1 MEQRRP
7 ARLNAEHRLGLVGAA
22 ALVAVT
28 VVGALAA
35 ASPVASPSVDVPVA
49 DALTAQAE
57 WTDGFDHVVVTR
69 DQRDEP
75 APDQPVPDE
84 PAPDQPVPDEP
95 VPDERVAE
103 QLRAVEGVQRVTV
116 VAPGTFAVATA
127 GDRDALLSVPGVVD
141 VVDDLMLSPM
151 DDPIQG
157 QQWALSNTGD
167 PSQSAGLAG
176 VAGAD
181 ANVVPAWG
189 AATGAGVVVAVID
202 TGISTSHPDL
212 AGQRWVNVD
221 ETCDNGV
228 DDDGNTFVD
237 DCAGWDFGMNDADP
251 NFDAASASYDHG
263 THVAG
268 IVAAGVN
275 GVGVVGVAP
284 GAKVMAVKASDSPSG
299 GIPSSAVLGAVRYA
313 VDNGADIINMSFG
326 TAVGTTRSAA
336 SLLETAVQYA
346 VDRGV
351 LVVAAAGNS
360 GADISSSYVFP
371 AAFSL
376 FYPGVIAV
384 GATTNTDTRSSFS
397 NYGTPV
403 NLYAPGSY
411 LMSTIGAGGYGYKSG
426 TSMATP
432 MVAGGAAVV
441 LSHDPTLT
449 PAALRTTLVGSARA
463 LGWGAPMLDVAAAVG
478 AAPPVAPPAVPQV
491 VYEGVDAMRA
501 NTASTVGVRVSAAS
515 LPAGVTGARLSLVTL
530 DSGAIYAVEG
540 LAFELTTTAG
550 TTNAVSGL
558 DGSLPVVALGSPTAV
573 SATEWYFTA
582 RAALPAGSYG
592 LVTDL
597 VDNAGV
603 ASGTSLVGFLQVN
616 AAAVG
621 TTTSTVSGA
630 TTTTVRAT
638 TTTGGV
644 ATTVSGA
651 TTTVRAATTTVG
663 GAVTTVS
670 GATTTVRAA
679 TTTVGGVATTVSG
692 ATTTVRAATTTVGG
706 VATTVSG
713 ATTTTVRA
721 ATTLPSVATTVATT
735 TTVRATTS
743 TAAPTTAAPTTTRV
757 VATTTPT
764 PSTVVVGAYRIDSMT
779 PRAGSMAGGSTITI
793 NGAFPTTVPVYV
805 WFGATAVAPAT
816 VSGSGSSLTVT
827 LPQALTAGVVD
838 VTVRFTTSQSYA
850 LVYSRA
856 FTYTDP
862 SAATPTTVAP
872 ATTVR
877 PGTTVPGATTTTG
890 ASTSTTVAVRTRGA
904 VRLRPVPPASSA
916 ARLLPANWP
925 PTACTASSCPAT
937 AL

>member
-7 ARLNAEHRLGLVGAA
+7 TRLHAEHRLGLVGAA

-35 ASPVASPSVDVPVA
+35 ASPVASPSVDMPVA
-49 DALTAQAE
+49 DALTVQAE

-75 APDQPVPDE
+75 VPDQPVPDQ
-84 PAPDQPVPDEP
+84 PAPDDPE
-95 VPDERVAE
+95 PDERVAE
-103 QLRAVEGVQRVTV
+103 QLRAVEGVQRVNV

-151 DDPIQG
+151 DDPSQG
-157 QQWALSNTGD
+157 QQWALSNNGG
-167 PSQSAGLAG
+167 PSQSAGLTG
-176 VAGAD
+176 IAGAD

-189 AATGAGVVVAVID
+189 TATGTGVVVAVVD
-202 TGISTSHPDL
+202 TGISASHPDL

-221 ETCDNGV
+221 ETCGNGV

-237 DCAGWDFGMNDADP
+237 DCGGWDFGMNDADP
-251 NFDAASASYDHG
+251 SFDAASSSYDHG

-268 IVAAGVN
+268 IIAAGLN

-284 GAKVMAVKASDSPSG
+284 GAKVMAVKASVSPSG
-299 GIPSSAVLGAVRYA
+299 GIPSSAALGAVQYA

-336 SLLETAVQYA
+336 AVLEMAVQYA

-384 GATTNTDTRSSFS
+384 GSTTNTDERSSFS

-411 LMSTIGAGGYGYKSG
+411 LMSTIGTGGYGYKSG

-463 LGWGAPMLDVAAAVG
+463 LGWGAPMLDVASAVG
-478 AAPPVAPPAVPQV
+478 AAPPVAPPTVPQV

-540 LAFELTTTAG
+540 LAVELTTTAG
-550 TTNAVSGL
+550 TTNAVSGV
-558 DGSLPVVALGSPTAV
+558 DGSLPVVALGAATAV
-573 SATEWYFTA
+573 SATEWRFTV
-582 RAALPAGSYG
+582 RASLPAGSYG

-603 ASGTSLVGFLQVN
+603 SSGTSLVGYLQVN
-616 AAAVG
+616 AATSA
-621 TTTSTVSGA
+621 TTTTTAGA
-630 TTTTVRAT
+630 TTTVA
-638 TTTGGV
+638 GV
-644 ATTVSGA
+644 S
-651 TTTVRAATTTVG
+651 TTVRAATTTV
-663 GAVTTVS
+663 
-670 GATTTVRAA
+670 
-679 TTTVGGVATTVSG
+679 
-692 ATTTVRAATTTVGG
+692 
-706 VATTVSG
+706 
-713 ATTTTVRA
+713 
-721 ATTLPSVATTVATT
+721 
-735 TTVRATTS
+735 
-743 TAAPTTAAPTTTRV
+743 
-757 VATTTPT
+757 
-764 PSTVVVGAYRIDSMT
+764 
-779 PRAGSMAGGSTITI
+779 
-793 NGAFPTTVPVYV
+793 
-805 WFGATAVAPAT
+805 
-816 VSGSGSSLTVT
+816 
-827 LPQALTAGVVD
+827 AGV
-838 VTVRFTTSQSYA
+838 
-850 LVYSRA
+850 
-856 FTYTDP
+856 
-862 SAATPTTVAP
+862 
-872 ATTVR
+872 
-877 PGTTVPGATTTTG
+877 
-890 ASTSTTVAVRTRGA
+890 STTV
-904 VRLRPVPPASSA
+904 
-916 ARLLPANWP
+916 
-925 PTACTASSCPAT
+925 
-937 AL
+937 

>member
-7 ARLNAEHRLGLVGAA
+7 ARLHAEHRLGLVGAA

-35 ASPVASPSVDVPVA
+35 ASPVASPSVDAPVA
-49 DALTAQAE
+49 DALTAEVQ
-57 WTDGFDHVVVTR
+57 WDDGFDHVVVTR
-69 DQRDEP
+69 EQRDEP
-75 APDQPVPDE
+75 VPDQPVPDE

-127 GDRDALLSVPGVVD
+127 GDREALLSVPGVVD

-151 DDPIQG
+151 DDPNQG

-189 AATGAGVVVAVID
+189 TATGTGVVVAVID

-284 GAKVMAVKASDSPSG
+284 GAKVMAVKASVSPSG
-299 GIPSSAVLGAVRYA
+299 GIPSSAALGAVQYA

-336 SLLETAVQYA
+336 AVLETAVQYA

-360 GADISSSYVFP
+360 GADISSAYVFP

-411 LMSTIGAGGYGYKSG
+411 LMSTIGTGGYGYKSG

-432 MVAGGAAVV
+432 MVAGGAAVL

-463 LGWGAPMLDVAAAVG
+463 LGWGAPMLDVASAVG
-478 AAPPVAPPAVPQV
+478 AAPPVAPPTVPQV

-540 LAFELTTTAG
+540 LAVELATTAG

-558 DGSLPVVALGSPTAV
+558 DGSVPAVAFGSATAV

-582 RAALPAGSYG
+582 RVALPAGSYG

-597 VDNAGV
+597 VDDAGV

-638 TTTGGV
+638 TTTGG
-644 ATTVSGA
+644 
-651 TTTVRAATTTVG
+651 AA
-663 GAVTTVS
+663 TTVS

-692 ATTTVRAATTTVGG
+692 ATTTVRATTTTGG

-764 PSTVVVGAYRIDSMT
+764 PSTVVVGSYRIDSMT

-862 SAATPTTVAP
+862 SAVTPTTVAP

>member
-1 MEQRRP
+1 
-7 ARLNAEHRLGLVGAA
+7 
-22 ALVAVT
+22 
-28 VVGALAA
+28 
-35 ASPVASPSVDVPVA
+35 
-49 DALTAQAE
+49 
-57 WTDGFDHVVVTR
+57 
-69 DQRDEP
+69 
-75 APDQPVPDE
+75 
-84 PAPDQPVPDEP
+84 
-95 VPDERVAE
+95 
-103 QLRAVEGVQRVTV
+103 
-116 VAPGTFAVATA
+116 
-127 GDRDALLSVPGVVD
+127 
-141 VVDDLMLSPM
+141 
-151 DDPIQG
+151 
-157 QQWALSNTGD
+157 
-167 PSQSAGLAG
+167 
-176 VAGAD
+176 
-181 ANVVPAWG
+181 
-189 AATGAGVVVAVID
+189 
-202 TGISTSHPDL
+202 
-212 AGQRWVNVD
+212 
-221 ETCDNGV
+221 
-228 DDDGNTFVD
+228 
-237 DCAGWDFGMNDADP
+237 MNDADP

-268 IVAAGVN
+268 IIAAGLN

-284 GAKVMAVKASDSPSG
+284 GAKVMAVKASVSPSG
-299 GIPSSAVLGAVRYA
+299 GIPSSAALGAVQYA

-336 SLLETAVQYA
+336 AVLEMAVQYA

-384 GATTNTDTRSSFS
+384 GSTTNTDERSSFS

-411 LMSTIGAGGYGYKSG
+411 LMSTIGTGGYGYKSG

-463 LGWGAPMLDVAAAVG
+463 LGWGAPMLDVASAVG
-478 AAPPVAPPAVPQV
+478 AAPPVAPPTVPQV

-540 LAFELTTTAG
+540 LAVELTTTAG
-550 TTNAVSGL
+550 TTNAVSGV
-558 DGSLPVVALGSPTAV
+558 DGSLPVVALGAATAV
-573 SATEWYFTA
+573 SATEWRFTV
-582 RAALPAGSYG
+582 RASLPAGSYG

-603 ASGTSLVGFLQVN
+603 SSGTSLVGYLQVN
-616 AAAVG
+616 AATSA
-621 TTTSTVSGA
+621 TTTTTAGA
-630 TTTTVRAT
+630 TTTVAGVSTTVRAAT
-638 TTTGGV
+638 TTVAGV
-644 ATTVSGA
+644 STTVAGVSTTVSGA
-651 TTTVRAATTTVG
+651 TTTVRAATTTVAG
-663 GAVTTVS
+663 VS
-670 GATTTVRAA
+670 
-679 TTTVGGVATTVSG
+679 
-692 ATTTVRAATTTVGG
+692 
-706 VATTVSG
+706 TTVSG

-721 ATTLPSVATTVATT
+721 ATTTAAATT
-735 TTVRATTS
+735 TTVRAAT
-743 TAAPTTAAPTTTRV
+743 TTAAPTTTGA

-764 PSTVVVGAYRIDSMT
+764 PSTVVVGSYRIDSMS
-779 PRAGSMAGGSTITI
+779 PRAGSIAGGATITI
-793 NGAFPTTVPVYV
+793 NGAFPTLVPVYV
-805 WFGATAVAPAT
+805 WFGSTAVAPAT

-827 LPQALTAGVVD
+827 LPQAQTPAVVD

-850 LVYSRA
+850 LIYSRA

-862 SAATPTTVAP
+862 SAVAPTTVVAATTTTVRAATTTVAGVSTTVAGV
-872 ATTVR
+872 ATTVA
-877 PGTTVPGATTTTG
+877 GATTTTG

-904 VRLRPVPPASSA
+904 VRLRPVPPTSPA

>member
-75 APDQPVPDE
+75 VPDQR
-84 PAPDQPVPDEP
+84 VPDEP
-95 VPDERVAE
+95 VPDQPMPDERVAE

-116 VAPGTFAVATA
+116 VAPGTFAVATD

-157 QQWALSNTGD
+157 QQWALLNNGD
-167 PSQSAGLAG
+167 PSQSAGLTG

-189 AATGAGVVVAVID
+189 TATGAGVVVAVVD
-202 TGISTSHPDL
+202 TGVSTSHPDL

-237 DCAGWDFGMNDADP
+237 DCGGWDFGMNDADP

-268 IVAAGVN
+268 IIAAGLN

-284 GAKVMAVKASDSPSG
+284 GAKVMAMKASVSPSG
-299 GIPSSAVLGAVRYA
+299 GLPSSAVLGAVRYA

-326 TAVGTTRSAA
+326 TAVGTARSAA
-336 SLLETAVQYA
+336 SVLETAVQYA

-411 LMSTIGAGGYGYKSG
+411 LMSTIGTGGYGYKSG

-432 MVAGGAAVV
+432 MVAGGAAVL
-441 LSHDPTLT
+441 LSLNPTLA
-449 PAALRTTLVGSARA
+449 PDALRTALVGSARA
-463 LGWGAPMLDVAAAVG
+463 LGWGAPMLDVASAVG

-540 LAFELTTTAG
+540 LAVELTTTAG

-558 DGSLPVVALGSPTAV
+558 DGSLPAVAFGSATAV
-573 SATEWYFTA
+573 SATEWFFTA

-603 ASGTSLVGFLQVN
+603 VSGTSLVGFLQVN

-644 ATTVSGA
+644 ATTVPGA
-651 TTTVRAATTTVG
+651 TTTVRAATTT
-663 GAVTTVS
+663 T
-670 GATTTVRAA
+670 
-679 TTTVGGVATTVSG
+679 GGVATTVSG
-692 ATTTVRAATTTVGG
+692 ATTTTVRAATTTVGG

-721 ATTLPSVATTVATT
+721 TTTLPSVSTTVATT

-764 PSTVVVGAYRIDSMT
+764 PSTVVVGSYRIDSMN

-805 WFGATAVAPAT
+805 WFGTTAVAPAT

-862 SAATPTTVAP
+862 SAVTPTTVAP

>member
-1 MEQRRP
+1 MDTMEQRRP
-7 ARLNAEHRLGLVGAA
+7 ARLHAEHRLGLVGAA

-35 ASPVASPSVDVPVA
+35 ASPVASPSVDVLVA
-49 DALTAQAE
+49 DALTAQVE

-69 DQRDEP
+69 AQRDEP
-75 APDQPVPDE
+75 V
-84 PAPDQPVPDEP
+84 PDQPVPDEP

-116 VAPGTFAVATA
+116 VAPGIFAVATA
-127 GDRDALLSVPGVVD
+127 GDREALLSVPGVVD

-151 DDPIQG
+151 DDPNQG

-189 AATGAGVVVAVID
+189 TATGTGVVVAVID

-251 NFDAASASYDHG
+251 NFDASSASYDHG

-268 IVAAGVN
+268 IIAAGLN

-284 GAKVMAVKASDSPSG
+284 GAKVMAVKASVSPSG
-299 GIPSSAVLGAVRYA
+299 GIPSSAVLGAVQYA

-360 GADISSSYVFP
+360 GADISSAYVFP

-384 GATTNTDTRSSFS
+384 GSTTNTDTRSSFS

-411 LMSTIGAGGYGYKSG
+411 LMSTIGTGGYGYKSG

-432 MVAGGAAVV
+432 MVAGGAAVL
-441 LSHDPTLT
+441 LSLNPTLA
-449 PAALRTTLVGSARA
+449 PAALRTALVGSARA

-540 LAFELTTTAG
+540 LAVELATTAG

-558 DGSLPVVALGSPTAV
+558 DGSVPAVAFGSATAV

-582 RAALPAGSYG
+582 RVALPAGSYG

-597 VDNAGV
+597 VDDAGV

-638 TTTGGV
+638 TTTGGA

-663 GAVTTVS
+663 GVVTTVS
-670 GATTTVRAA
+670 GATTTVRA

-706 VATTVSG
+706 VVTTVSG
-713 ATTTTVRA
+713 ATTTVRA
-721 ATTLPSVATTVATT
+721 ATTLPTVATTVATT

-743 TAAPTTAAPTTTRV
+743 TAVPTTAAPTTTRV
-757 VATTTPT
+757 VVTTTPT
-764 PSTVVVGAYRIDSMT
+764 PSTVVVGSYRIDSMT
-779 PRAGSMAGGSTITI
+779 PRAGSMAGGSTITM

-872 ATTVR
+872 GTTVAPATTVR